1 MKGLY
6 RRTADKRRSR
16 TDTPKDRA
24 AFAKVRRAER
34 QYATQLR
41 KVARH
46 VGEIIKSHKPDTSDG
61 LAEIRAILAKYSEV
75 IEPWAK
81 TAAARM
87 IADVGRRDDKAW
99 EANSK
104 AMGRALREEI
114 ANAPT
119 GQFLRAKLAENV
131 KLIKSLPTEAAQRVH
146 NLTIEGLNNATRA
159 SEIAKEIARSGQVTI
174 GRANLIART
183 EVARTASGLVEARAR
198 HVGSDGYIWRS
209 SGDNDV
215 RNKDGNPVG
224 SHRLL
229 NGKFI
234 SWDDPP
240 VASTNGDRYHAGQGP
255 NCRCYP
261 EPVIP
266 DDF

>member
-1 MKGLY
+1 MPVGLRY
-6 RRTADKRRSR
+6 RSVDRRR

-24 AFAKVRRAER
+24 AFAKVRKAEK

-46 VGEIIKSHKPDTSDG
+46 VGDIIRNHHPETSDG
-61 LAEIRAILAKYSEV
+61 MAEIRAILAKYAEV

-81 TAAARM
+81 VAAGRM
-87 IADVGRRDDKAW
+87 IADVGRRDEKAW
-99 EANSK
+99 EANSQ
-104 AMGRALREEI
+104 AMGRALREEL

-131 KLIKSLPTEAAQRVH
+131 GLIKSLPIEAAQRVH
-146 NLTIEGLNNATRA
+146 RLTLEGINNATRA
-159 SEIAKEIARSGQVTI
+159 GEIAKEIGRSGEVTVA
-174 GRANLIART
+174 RANMIART
-183 EVARTASGLVEARAR
+183 EVSRTASGLVEARSR
-198 HVGSDGYIWRS
+198 HVGSEGYIWRTV
-209 SGDNDV
+209 GDSDV

-234 SWDDPP
+234 RWDSPP
-240 VASTNGDRYHAGQGP
+240 VASTNGDRYHAGCGP

-261 EPVIP
+261 EPVLP
-266 DDF
+266 EDY

>member
-1 MKGLY
+1 MRGLRY
-6 RRTADKRRSR
+6 RATDRRESA
-16 TDTPKDRA
+16 KERA
-24 AFAKVRRAER
+24 AFSRVRRAEK

-46 VGEIIKSHKPDTSDG
+46 VGDIIRNHRPETSDG
-61 LAEIRAILAKYSEV
+61 MAEIRAILAKYSEV

-81 TAAARM
+81 VAAARM
-87 IADVGRRDDKAW
+87 IADVGRRDLKAW
-99 EANSK
+99 EQNSQ
-104 AMGRALREEI
+104 AMGRSLREEI

-146 NLTIEGLNNATRA
+146 NLTLEGINKATRA
-159 SEIAKEIARSGQVTI
+159 SEIAEEIARSGEVTI
-174 GRANLIART
+174 GRANTIART
-183 EVARTASGLVEARAR
+183 EVSRTASGLVEARSR
-198 HVGSDGYIWRS
+198 HVGSEGYIWRS
-209 SGDNDV
+209 VGDSDV

-234 SWDDPP
+234 RWDSPP
-240 VASTNGDRYHAGQGP
+240 VASTSGDRYHAGCGP

-261 EPVIP
+261 EPVLP
-266 DDF
+266 EDY